1 MCVCECM
8 MIRCVLCG
16 WDEGECESVCG
27 EEEGC
32 GDKGSD
38 RGKGSVDKKKR
49 RNEVH
54 NRVFLRTVSTRFSHH
69 TD

>member
-1 MCVCECM
+1 MRGGGGVCVCVCECM

-38 RGKGSVDKKKR
+38 RGKGSVDK
-49 RNEVH
+49 
-54 NRVFLRTVSTRFSHH
+54 
-69 TD
+69 